1 MKQILLI
8 LISFLSLNLF
18 GQEKDS
24 VAVIQFSGRVVT
36 ADENGDVMPL
46 PYVNV
51 AIMNSTRGDFSDYD
65 GFFSFVGLSGERVI
79 FSRIGYK
86 TVEYTI
92 PDSLTE
98 SRYTYIQIMSQ
109 DSILLPEVVIL
120 PWPSR
125 EHFKQEFLALD
136 VSSEVRDAALANLA
150 ENVMRD
156 LRYTIPADGAETS
169 DLVFQKQQI
178 EYQYS
183 GQIKPQRI
191 FDPLAWKRFI
201 DAWRRGDFKS
211 KKDKK

>member
-1 MKQILLI
+1 VKNLFVIIAL
-8 LISFLSLNLF
+8 FLSVNLF
-18 GQEKDS
+18 SQEKDS

-36 ADENGDVMPL
+36 ADENGDIMPL

-51 AIMNSTRGDFSDYD
+51 GIMNSTRGDFSDYD
-65 GFFSFVGLSGERVI
+65 GFFSFVGLAGERVV

-86 TVEYTI
+86 TVEYVI

-98 SRYTYIQIMSQ
+98 ARYTYIQIMSQ
-109 DSILLPEVVIL
+109 DNVLLPEVVIM

-136 VSSEVRDAALANLA
+136 VTSEVRDAALANLA
-150 ENVMRD
+150 ENVMRE
-156 LRYTIPADGAETS
+156 LRYTIPADGRETS
-169 DLVFQKQQI
+169 DLVFQQQQI

-201 DAWRRGDFKS
+201 DAWRRGDFKN
-211 KKDKK
+211 KKEKK

>member
-1 MKQILLI
+1 VKQILLI